1 MKPRDLTFCFFSF
14 FCAMCMLMNSGVVI
28 AQSEEADETAQPN
41 TAPTIVLNEPQQ
53 NITVEQGEKVNI
65 VWEDDDPDDN
75 ALIHIAYD
83 VDAEPANDEN
93 YQWIVQDLTED
104 PDAEGDRYEWD
115 TTEVPA
121 GTYSIWAAITD
132 GSNVTVYALAAGT
145 VTVHVEQMPIEEPTQ
160 APTAELTLV
169 PNEEPTQTPTPE
181 PTEDSQFYWEL
192 EIVGISS
199 QTESAN
205 NFVEKFSSGNKE
217 VETRSDSILLKG
229 SQSLQ
234 EIREVLYTELDGII
248 SFIGGVAEIE
258 IEIPIDSTDPI
269 DILLESN
276 LSTGY
281 RWTIVSAKNEEQEI
295 EFTESYTAR
304 GGIGVPY
311 IQTITLHPSGE
322 GIASIRLRYA
332 RSFENEAEVT
342 RRLTIRM
349 NSVTSTIDL
358 SNPDQSTSA
367 ESEYISVNSV
377 EKNVDSSDYI
387 QKAVDSADAL
397 PTSFDWRDHGGVTP
411 IRNQNSCGSCWAF
424 ATVGAMESAIAI
436 RTGQYIDLSEQFLVS
451 CNYDGWNCESGGGTA
466 HKYHFDTL
474 GINQTQIGAVLEAD
488 KPYTNSNSTCTTAY
502 NHPYVL
508 SNWSYISSNTV
519 ENIKN
524 AIYTYGPV
532 KVSICAGPAFQDYRG
547 GVFSTNEASYCTYGT
562 NHAVNLVGWN
572 DASGTWILR
581 NSWGTWWGESGY
593 MYIQYGI
600 SNVGSMASWVSYP
613 TTTLVPTPIS
623 PSESINDNT
632 PTYTWSRINGATRYQ
647 YQLYKEG
654 SLVYAKTVSADG
666 CGTTTCSST
675 PSDVLSVGDY
685 QWRVC
690 AYIDG
695 VWRSA
700 SAFKDFTLILP
711 IPTPISPSDSITDT
725 TPTYTWSLVSGATR
739 YQVQLY
745 KNSTLVYAKTVS
757 ADGCGTTTCSS
768 TPSDVLSVGDYQ
780 WRVCAYVDGV
790 WRSASAFKDF
800 TLSSSTPSP
809 ISPVPSPISPG
820 DSITDTTPTYTWSL
834 VSGATRYQVQL
845 YKSSTLIYAKTVSAD
860 GCGTT
865 TCTNT
870 PSDVLSYG
878 DYQWRVCAYV
888 DGVWKSASA
897 FKSFTLSFPIPTTIS
912 PSGTIS
918 DTTPTFAWSKINTA
932 TRYQYQLY
940 KGTSLVYAITVAS
953 SVCGASSCASTPT
966 AVLGAGDYQWRV
978 CAYIDGIW
986 RSASAF
992 KNFTLSLIPVPVSP
1006 SGTITDTTPTYTWSE
1021 LSGATRYQYQLYQ
1034 NTTLVYART
1043 VDSSVC
1049 GTTTCASTPANI
1061 LSAGD
1066 YKWRVC
1072 AYVGGIWRSAS
1083 AFKDFTISP

>member
-1 MKPRDLTFCFFSF
+1 MKTRDLTFRIFSF
-14 FCAMCMLMNSGVVI
+14 LCVLGIFMNSGVVI
-28 AQSEEADETAQPN
+28 AQSEEMDETTELN

-53 NITVEQGEKVNI
+53 NITVEQGEKVSI
-65 VWEDDDPDDN
+65 VWEDDDPEDN
-75 ALIHIAYD
+75 ALIDIAYD
-83 VDAEPANDEN
+83 VDAEPANEEN
-93 YQWIVQDLTED
+93 YHWIVQDLAED

-121 GTYSIWAAITD
+121 GTYFIWAAISD
-132 GSNVTVYALAAGT
+132 GTNATVYALAAGT
-145 VTVHVEQMPIEEPTQ
+145 VTVQVEQTPIEEPTQ
-160 APTAELTLV
+160 APTAEPTLEPTV
-169 PNEEPTQTPTPE
+169 EPTVKPTETPTLEPTQTSTPE
-181 PTEDSQFYWEL
+181 PTEESQFYWEL
-192 EIVGISS
+192 EIMEISS
-199 QTESAN
+199 QTEGVN
-205 NFVEKFSSGNKE
+205 NFIEKFSSGNKE
-217 VETRSDSILLKG
+217 IETRSDSIVLQG
-229 SQSLQ
+229 SQGFE

-248 SFIGGVAEIE
+248 NLIGGVAEIE
-258 IEIPIDSTDPI
+258 IEIPISSMNPI

-281 RWTIVSAKNEEQEI
+281 RWTVVSAKNEEQEI

-304 GGIGVPY
+304 EGIGVPF
-311 IQTITLHPSGE
+311 IQTITLHPTGE
-322 GIASIRLRYA
+322 GIASIKLLYA
-332 RSFENEAEVT
+332 RSFENGAEVT

-349 NSVTSTIDL
+349 NSVASTIDL
-358 SNPDQSTSA
+358 SNPDQSTFS
-367 ESEYISVNSV
+367 ESEYFSVNSV
-377 EKNVDSSDYI
+377 DKSVDSSDYI

-502 NHPYVL
+502 NHPYIL

-532 KVSICAGPAFQDYRG
+532 KVSICAGPAFQDYSG
-547 GVFSTNEASYCTYGT
+547 GVFSTDESSYCTYGT
-562 NHAVNLVGWN
+562 NHAVNLVGWD

-613 TTTLVPTPIS
+613 TSTVVPTPIS

-654 SLVYAKTVSADG
+654 SLVYAKTVSADA
-666 CGTTTCSST
+666 CGTTTCTST
-675 PSDVLSVGDY
+675 PSDILSVGDY

-700 SAFKDFTLILP
+700 SAFKNFTLSLP

-725 TPTYTWSLVSGATR
+725 TPTYTWSIVSGATR
-739 YQVQLY
+739 YQY
-745 KNSTLVYAKTVS
+745 
-757 ADGCGTTTCSS
+757 
-768 TPSDVLSVGDYQ
+768 
-780 WRVCAYVDGV
+780 
-790 WRSASAFKDF
+790 
-800 TLSSSTPSP
+800 
-809 ISPVPSPISPG
+809 
-820 DSITDTTPTYTWSL
+820 
-834 VSGATRYQVQL
+834 QL

-888 DGVWKSASA
+888 DGIWRSASA
-897 FKSFTLSFPIPTTIS
+897 FMNFTLSFPIPTTIS

-918 DTTPTFAWSKINTA
+918 DTTPTFVWSKINTA

-940 KGTSLVYAITVAS
+940 KGTSLVYAITVSS
-953 SVCGASSCASTPT
+953 SVCGASSCVSTPT
-966 AVLGAGDYQWRV
+966 TVLSAGDYQWRV

-1006 SGTITDTTPTYTWSE
+1006 SGTITDTTPTYTWSK
-1021 LSGATRYQYQLYQ
+1021 LNGATRYQYQLYQ
-1034 NTTLVYART
+1034 NTTLVYAKT

-1049 GTTTCASTPANI
+1049 GTTTCTSTPANI

-1072 AYVGGIWRSAS
+1072 AYVDGVWRSAS